1 MIAQDISE
9 VDSNFQKIGTDM
21 IMMFRVA
28 KEEKQTEKRLNQD
41 FAQDGNDVKK
51 KEKGSSESSC

>member
-9 VDSNFQKIGTDM
+9 VDTNFQKIGTDM